1 MHGVRSAEGWT
12 VAWKVGCLGN
22 LLRMFLRVAGLAAVV
37 WLGLARDARADIGV
51 VVDDPTTIGVS
62 WFTHAGHSLVY
73 LSDVCAASPVRAR
86 LCRPGEAGSV
96 VSMYPDFHEVK
107 DYAWNIV
114 PLNFYLEGLQTPGDR
129 LLYGSEQVK
138 AALEL
143 HARVNALYGVC
154 GDHGCPQQPH
164 AYWRDMVAA
173 TVDRDMFIY
182 AVHTSRAQD
191 AKIVAWLN
199 DSTNRNRYN
208 SLTNNCSNFTSALVN
223 MVFPHSVHRDLVNDL
238 GMMSPKGAAH
248 SFTHWAARRPELG
261 LYTLHF
267 AQQPGPMPRGGI
279 ARSGTEDGFHMKK
292 YLIPAALIG
301 DHEVAGSFFVA
312 YYLTGRF
319 GLYKQYA
326 KYAEPSPLE
335 SASPGSAPMSSEP
348 AVEDADYVLSAVSR
362 HSPGSPGS
370 LYSLYSPGSRDQP
383 QTHLR
388 GRAVLGTPAQW
399 AQARH
404 AFAALVAADAQGWKP
419 DRKQTFPRGFAKARA
434 WVDGA
439 GRPYL
444 TIGAGVEARTV
455 GVSSG
460 DLLSAGSDPLPAYQL
475 MLGRVESELDAK
487 NHYRESIVMF
497 RRDWAL
503 LLAARDKLQGEQS
516 APGAAAAI
524 PTLAAQR

>member
-1 MHGVRSAEGWT
+1 M
-12 VAWKVGCLGN
+12 
-22 LLRMFLRVAGLAAVV
+22 
-37 WLGLARDARADIGV
+37 

-86 LCRPGEAGSV
+86 LCRPGEVGSV

-114 PLNFYLEGLQTPGDR
+114 PLNFYLEGLQTTGDR

-138 AALEL
+138 EALEL
-143 HARVNALYGVC
+143 HARVNALYSVC
-154 GDHGCPQQPH
+154 GDHRCPQQPH

-182 AVHTSRAQD
+182 AVRTSRAQD
-191 AKIVAWLN
+191 EKIVGWLN
-199 DSTNRNRYN
+199 RYPNRNRYN

-248 SFTHWAARRPELG
+248 SFTDWAAKHPELG

-335 SASPGSAPMSSEP
+335 SASVESAQTSSEP
-348 AVEDADYVLSAVSR
+348 AIEDAVYVPAAVPG
-362 HSPGSPGS
+362 HSPDSPDS
-370 LYSLYSPGSRDQP
+370 LDQP
-383 QTHLR
+383 QAALNMRSGLR
-388 GRAVLGTPAQW
+388 GQAVLGTPAEW
-399 AQARH
+399 AESRR
-404 AFAALVAADAQGWKP
+404 AFAALVAADTQGWTP
-419 DRKQTFPRGFAKARA
+419 DQKHTFPGAFAKARA

-444 TIGAGVEARTV
+444 TIGSGAEARTV

-460 DLLSAGSDPLPAYQL
+460 DLLSAGSDPLLAYQL

-503 LLAARDKLQGEQS
+503 LLAARERLLGEQS
-516 APGAAAAI
+516 APGTGESVA
-524 PTLAAQR
+524 TLAARR